1 MSTTIVPLI
10 SSGTHGPLGAVHL
23 PRLWS
28 KLTLDAAGKL
38 PAGYD
43 ACGDGFDAMTLK
55 ALGLDRA
62 ETIEYIKTKKPT
74 YIQFEEY
81 IAQKHGG
88 TVPKAAIEAHNAA
101 VRGYKHADE
110 LGEKMRTSSGLR
122 DASVKDAVTLNMI
135 EDLDEMHAHLTK

>member
-10 SSGTHGPLGAVHL
+10 SSGSHGPLGALHL

-38 PAGYD
+38 PPGYD
-43 ACGDGFDAMTLK
+43 SCGDGFDAMTLS
-55 ALGLDRA
+55 ALGLDRT

-74 YIQFEEY
+74 YMQFEHY

-88 TVPKAAIEAHNAA
+88 TVPKAAIDAHNAA
-101 VRGYKHADE
+101 VRGYNHADE
-110 LGEKMRTSSGLR
+110 LGEKMRKSSGLH
-122 DASVKDAVTLNMI
+122 DVNVKDAVTLNMV
-135 EDLDEMHAHLTK
+135 EDLDEMHAQVTK